1 MSATTRQAW
10 ASPRVT
16 ALAMADGRHLA
27 LPGVFNLRDL
37 GGYPAAGGGSIRGA
51 RCCAPDALNQ
61 LDSTRRRRA
70 GRAWSLRTIVDLR
83 THVEAEMAPSAVA
96 GLAAR
101 TTHISL
107 LGGDLQAL
115 PLELAAIYRYI
126 VAKCGGAIADAVR
139 VLCADEAMPALVHC
153 SAGKD
158 RTGIVSALILAV
170 AGVPDEFIAADYAL
184 SSIYL
189 DPQRT
194 PAIGR
199 LQASTGLGD
208 RLTVA
213 LLSSPPAL
221 ILQVLAQVRAAA
233 GSVERL
239 PAAARA
245 AAGRA
250 GELAC
255 RAWSADRARVGGG
268 R

>member
-1 MSATTRQAW
+1 MTQITGQAGSNVSDSSAAW

-16 ALAMADGRHLA
+16 AIAMADGRHLD

-37 GGYPAAGGGSIRGA
+37 GGYPAAGGGSIRWRTLLRA
-51 RCCAPDALNQ
+51 DALNQ
-61 LDSTRRRRA
+61 LDSTGVA
-70 GRAWSLRTIVDLR
+70 ALAALELRTIIDLR

-158 RTGIVSALILAV
+158 RTGIISALVLAV

-233 GSVERL
+233 GSVESYLQQHGLR
-239 PAAARA
+239 PA
-245 AAGRA
+245 
-250 GELAC
+250 ELANL
-255 RAWSADRARVGGG
+255 RARLVG
-268 R
+268 